1 MAPIITHWVGK
12 DKPNGKFCFP
22 QLSDTMCGVKT
33 IDETRREKL
42 GLLLKKHGS
51 FAELNEAIGYPR
63 TDSRLSRIKNQNAR
77 TDREGKTFLMG
88 SPMAREIEVALGLP
102 NGWMDTPLTYAELAR
117 DYRMLE
123 ADAAEQ
129 TTWTADNLA
138 LFESRFHRL
147 QATEPATLGALVTQC
162 HNELAAGMGAHGHIT
177 PLRWH
182 ERMLKN
188 WLDFDQSLAQS
199 AKT

>member
-77 TDREGKTFLMG
+77 TDREGKTFFD
-88 SPMAREIEVALGLP
+88 GLT
-102 NGWMDTPLTYAELAR
+102 NGPR
-117 DYRMLE
+117 D
-123 ADAAEQ
+123 
-129 TTWTADNLA
+129 
-138 LFESRFHRL
+138 
-147 QATEPATLGALVTQC
+147 
-162 HNELAAGMGAHGHIT
+162 
-177 PLRWH
+177 
-182 ERMLKN
+182 
-188 WLDFDQSLAQS
+188 
-199 AKT
+199 